1 MAKFTKFSIAPDG
14 RLVYRSTGN
23 VVPLKNGYTIK
34 GTTVYNKQGRKVGQ
48 IGKGSK
54 TQQKTI
60 KKKAETRAKKAE
72 RKAMKDVISQY
83 EDDIR
88 DFAKVKQK
96 WAGYMDEYHNYAKM
110 DLEHRLKVTR
120 RETSKQNFAM
130 ALDDLVKGGSITP
143 DDANELWD
151 AYCSCDTET
160 EEKELWEDVMLN
172 YAPKGWK
179 YKSEPKG
186 KS

>member
-14 RLVYRSTGN
+14 RLVYRNTGN

-48 IGKGSK
+48 LGKGTK
-54 TQQKTI
+54 TQQKNI
-60 KKKAETRAKKAE
+60 KKKSETRVKKAKN
-72 RKAMKDVISQY
+72 KA
-83 EDDIR
+83 IR
-88 DFAKVKQK
+88 DTLKEFDDEIVHFYTKKK
-96 WAGYMDEYHNYAKM
+96 WAGYMDEYHKYAGM

-143 DDANELWD
+143 DQANDLWD
-151 AYCSCDTET
+151 AYNECET
-160 EEKELWEDVMLN
+160 EQDEKDLWETVGKE

-179 YKSEPKG
+179 YKSEPK
-186 KS
+186 KT

>member
-1 MAKFTKFSIAPDG
+1 MAKFTKFALAPDG

-34 GTTVYNKQGRKVGQ
+34 GTTVYNKSGRKVGQ
-48 IGKGSK
+48 LGKGTKS
-54 TQQKTI
+54 QQKQI
-60 KKKAETRAKKAE
+60 QKKSDVRVKKAKNK
-72 RKAMKDVISQY
+72 S
-83 EDDIR
+83 IR
-88 DFAKVKQK
+88 DALAEFDDEIVHFYKEKK
-96 WAGYMDEYHNYAKM
+96 WASYMEKYHEYAGY

-143 DDANELWD
+143 EQANDLWD
-151 AYCSCDTET
+151 EYDGCVTEQD
-160 EEKELWEDVMLN
+160 EKDLWETVAKD

-179 YKSEPKG
+179 YKSQPK
-186 KS
+186 